1 MNKTAIILGSTGLI
15 GSYLLDLLLAGDD
28 YNEVI
33 SFVRKATQHSHPKLK
48 EYIID
53 FDNPD
58 SYKELVKGDD
68 LFCCL
73 GTTIKKA
80 GSQEAF
86 VKVDLTYPITFA
98 QLAKENGVKQY
109 SLISSIGANAK
120 SSTFYLN
127 VKGKCEEQLQS
138 LGFLTT
144 NIFQPS
150 LLLGKRE
157 EFRLGE
163 HFAQY
168 FMSVFSFLMIG
179 KLRKYRP
186 IQSYYVAEAMYNT
199 AQIDREGVYI
209 ITSNEILKYAKHE

>member
-1 MNKTAIILGSTGLI
+1 MNKTAIILGGTGLI

-33 SFVRKATQHSHPKLK
+33 SFVRRVTQHAHPKLK
-48 EYIID
+48 EYVID

-58 SYKELVKGDD
+58 SYKELVRGDD

-86 VKVDLTYPITFA
+86 TKVDLTYPITFA
-98 QLAKENGVKQY
+98 RLAKENGVKQY
-109 SLISSIGANAK
+109 LLISSMGANLK
-120 SSTFYLN
+120 SPMFYLN
-127 VKGKCEEQLQS
+127 VKGQCEEQLKS
-138 LGFLTT
+138 LAFPITY
-144 NIFQPS
+144 IFQPS

-168 FMSVFSFLMIG
+168 FMKMFSFMMVG

-186 IQSYYVAEAMYNT
+186 IESYRVAEAMYGV
-199 AQIDREGVYI
+199 AQRDREGKYTI
-209 ITSNEILKYAKHE
+209 KSEEILKCVKQ